1 MKTFLLFSILSPQG
15 VQTLAAVPERLFEVN
30 REVEAIGGRVVKQ
43 WALLGSYDFLSV
55 VEAPDEETILRLTTQ
70 LGARGSARFE
80 TLVALTAD
88 ELIAMLEEVG
98 DPGEEP
104 HGGGG

>member
-1 MKTFLLFSILSPQG
+1 MKTFLLFSVLSPQG

-55 VEAPDEETILRLTTQ
+55 VEAPDEGVIQKVMVEL
-70 LGARGSARFE
+70 ASRGSASFE
-80 TLVALTAD
+80 TFPAIPVD
-88 ELIAMLEEVG
+88 EFIATLKEGLEEL
-98 DPGEEP
+98 PG
-104 HGGGG
+104 